1 MPTGLNTSQSPV
13 VQTGRT
19 YAERPMIRRIT
30 NSEIQEKEKNEAALK
45 EFEAKQNQP
54 LVSRLGTHIRGAFTA
69 AVNAKSTVMQRM
81 LQCLRQRDGI
91 YEADIQALIKQQNG
105 TNIYMMITDV
115 KCRALESWLKDIML
129 PSGER
134 PYSIEPT
141 PVPDIP
147 PQFVQKAQQAFLE
160 DYIARVSVQ
169 AQANG
174 QTFDRSMINGDDL
187 RAAAEKFKD
196 ELLNQIREQAK
207 TDADAIENSVDDELV
222 EGKWYEALGD
232 MIEDFATYPT
242 AFMEGPI
249 FRRRQVLEWRPI
261 EGTMLSE
268 IGVTEKIVKE
278 YDRVDPFDVYPS
290 PGSKSIQDGD
300 LCLRKRFT
308 RRDLDVLRGVDGF
321 DTNAINQVLDRY
333 KNGFREFVAYDTEIA
348 DLHDRPSESQDP
360 EGHIDGIKF
369 YGSVQGFALRE
380 WGMTIEEVPDPY
392 KEYPVVAYMVGSF
405 VIGARLNPHPLGR
418 RNLYSA
424 SFRKKNGSVWGR
436 AVPELMRDVQNIC
449 NSAARAICNNAAM
462 ACLTGDTIVY
472 REGQRHGCAE
482 VTLSELWKGKN
493 VHNSGLRRT
502 KLRSLDEATGKFFS
516 NRVVDIIDNGIARVF
531 EVITSRGY
539 KIKATGKH
547 RFMRD
552 DGEWQLL
559 DDFDEGELIAVNGQ
573 VLPIQGICI
582 ECGGQKSPKGL
593 RCRKCASQFHN
604 SEWNR
609 QQAESARLSRD
620 ASDTTA
626 RGRKACRIAM
636 KEFCED
642 CSARESGGNVTS
654 LHQHHKDRDPW
665 NNEPNNL
672 ATLCAQCH
680 RERHARED
688 SYGNPY
694 LHKYV
699 SYDRIVSI
707 AYVGEEQVF
716 DLVMTGPNHNFIANG
731 FVSHN
736 SGPQVYQFVDMIPAE
751 CDRTDIHP
759 WKIWEYSSEK
769 IKGSNQQPMGFFQP
783 DLIVA
788 ELLGL
793 YKHFFDQGSEVT
805 GIPAYIYGNEK
816 IGGAGSTA
824 SGLSMLMNAAAK
836 GLRNAAS
843 NIDRGII
850 SPSVEE
856 HWLIIMLTRPDLAR
870 GDCKIVARA
879 SEYLVQQEQLQIRRT
894 EFLNATANPID
905 SQIMGIDGRSE
916 ILRETVK
923 SLKMNPEKIIPRRE
937 DMIASKVQQELQNMI
952 MRLSQALNVPP
963 EQLMAIL
970 QQPAPGKGGAQP
982 GAPQELDAAGNP
994 MAGKDVRMFN
1004 Q

>member
-1 MPTGLNTSQSPV
+1 MPTGLITNSTSSPL

-30 NSEIQEKEKNEAALK
+30 NAEIQEKEKNETALK
-45 EFEAKQNQP
+45 EFEQKQNQP
-54 LVSRLGTHIRGAFTA
+54 IVSRLGTHIRGAFTA

-81 LQCLRQRDGI
+81 LQCLRQREGI

-147 PQFVQKAQQAFLE
+147 PQFVQKAQQTFLE

-174 QTFDRSMINGDDL
+174 QAFDRSMINGDDL

-207 TDADAIENSVDDELV
+207 QDADAIENNIDDELV

-232 MIEDFATYPT
+232 FIEDFATYPT

-261 EGTMLSE
+261 QGTMLSE

-290 PGSKSIQDGD
+290 PGSKTIQDGD
-300 LCLRKRFT
+300 LCIRKRFT
-308 RRDLDVLRGVDGF
+308 RRDLDVLRGTEGF
-321 DTNAINQVLDRY
+321 DINAINQVLDKY
-333 KNGFREFVAYDTEIA
+333 KNGYREFIAYDTEIA
-348 DLHDRPSESQDP
+348 DLHDRPSETQDP

-380 WGMTIEEVPDPY
+380 WGMTIADVPDPY
-392 KEYPVVAYMVGSF
+392 KEYPVVAYMVGSY

-424 SFRKKNGSVWGR
+424 SFRKKNGSVWGKCP
-436 AVPELMRDVQNIC
+436 PELMRDVQNIC
-449 NSAARAICNNAAM
+449 NSAARAICNNAA
-462 ACLTGDTIVY
+462 
-472 REGQRHGCAE
+472 
-482 VTLSELWKGKN
+482 
-493 VHNSGLRRT
+493 
-502 KLRSLDEATGKFFS
+502 
-516 NRVVDIIDNGIARVF
+516 
-531 EVITSRGY
+531 
-539 KIKATGKH
+539 
-547 RFMRD
+547 
-552 DGEWQLL
+552 
-559 DDFDEGELIAVNGQ
+559 
-573 VLPIQGICI
+573 
-582 ECGGQKSPKGL
+582 
-593 RCRKCASQFHN
+593 
-604 SEWNR
+604 
-609 QQAESARLSRD
+609 
-620 ASDTTA
+620 
-626 RGRKACRIAM
+626 
-636 KEFCED
+636 
-642 CSARESGGNVTS
+642 
-654 LHQHHKDRDPW
+654 
-665 NNEPNNL
+665 L
-672 ATLCAQCH
+672 A
-680 RERHARED
+680 
-688 SYGNPY
+688 
-694 LHKYV
+694 
-699 SYDRIVSI
+699 
-707 AYVGEEQVF
+707 
-716 DLVMTGPNHNFIANG
+716 
-731 FVSHN
+731 

-751 CDRTDIHP
+751 CDRTDIYP

-783 DLIVA
+783 ELIVT

-816 IGGAGSTA
+816 IGGAGATA

-836 GLRNAAS
+836 GLRNAAG

-870 GDCKIVARA
+870 GDCKIIARA
-879 SEYLVQQEQLQIRRT
+879 SEYLVQQEQLQLRRAEVLDKT
-894 EFLNATANPID
+894 NNPTD
-905 SQIMGIDGRSE
+905 LSIMGIDGRSE
-916 ILRETVK
+916 LLRENFK
-923 SLKMNPEKIIPRRE
+923 SLKMPVDKLVPRRE
-937 DMIASKVQQELQNMI
+937 DMIASKVQQEVQNMV
-952 MRLSQALNVPP
+952 MKLAQALNVPP
-963 EQLMAIL
+963 EQLIAIL
-970 QQPAPGKGGAQP
+970 QQPAPGQGGAQP
-982 GAPQELDAAGNP
+982 GGAPQELGPDGNE
-994 MAGKDVRMFN
+994 MAGKGTRLFN
-1004 Q
+1004 QGG